1 VDIKESSWVRIQK
14 VLPNADPAITYI
26 WGKKQRIQMEDNK
39 KKNKKNIVFDVSE
52 LPNVPSPH
60 VMTIPLSLAKTEKPC
75 PAPTLVIDFVF
86 NVSTHVGVER
96 QVSRTP

>member
-1 VDIKESSWVRIQK
+1 
-14 VLPNADPAITYI
+14 
-26 WGKKQRIQMEDNK
+26 
-39 KKNKKNIVFDVSE
+39 
-52 LPNVPSPH
+52 
-60 VMTIPLSLAKTEKPC
+60 MTIPLSLAKTEKPC

>member
-1 VDIKESSWVRIQK
+1 
-14 VLPNADPAITYI
+14 
-26 WGKKQRIQMEDNK
+26 MEK
-39 KKNKKNIVFDVSE
+39 KKDPKLDTPKNIKNIVLEVSE